1 MPWCPKCRNEYREGF
16 TVCADCGVELVNELG
31 EVEVEKEPFVSVP
44 FNEAQNVIDFLE
56 AAGIKGVGRLDNE
69 DGTIALTIDENQRK
83 KASRAVKSYAEART
97 EALVE
102 KKKEEILEARR
113 KEEEELKKAEEEKK
127 DKASEKSESKKD
139 KASEKSESKKDK
151 KDKDKKD
158 KDKKKDFEEKL
169 EEEESEEEAEE
180 EAKKEVGEDDSPA
193 FKSSKEKADDA
204 RNSAIAL
211 IVVGILGLTFEGLVV
226 FKVLPLQIN
235 GIAGAVLYGFMALVF
250 LVLVVSGIMSIF
262 TANRLRSAIVE
273 EENHT
278 DEIVKFCK
286 ENAVDFVSKMI
297 PESQDENDESAYFN
311 RIGLLKMLI
320 RREDRFSEIE
330 DDVLD
335 NILDENYAE
344 IFGQKS

>member
-16 TVCADCGVELVNELG
+16 TVCADCGVELVDVLG
-31 EVEVEKEPFVSVP
+31 EEEVEKEAFVSVP
-44 FNEAQNVIDFLE
+44 ENEVKNVIDFLE
-56 AAGIKGVGRLDNE
+56 AAGVKGVGQIDNE
-69 DGTIALTIDENQRK
+69 DGTVALTIDEKQRK

-97 EALVE
+97 EELVE
-102 KKKEEILEARR
+102 KKKEEILKARMA
-113 KEEEELKKAEEEKK
+113 EEEAKKKAEEEKK
-127 DKASEKSESKKD
+127 AEDSK
-139 KASEKSESKKDK
+139 
-151 KDKDKKD
+151 

-169 EEEESEEEAEE
+169 EEEDNEEEAEK
-180 EAKKEVGEDDSPA
+180 EAKKEVGEDDGPA

-211 IVVGILGLTFEGLVV
+211 IVVGTLGLIFEALVV

-250 LVLVVSGIMSIF
+250 LVLVVSGILSIN
-262 TANRLRSAIVE
+262 TAKRLRGAIVE

-278 DEIVKFCK
+278 EEIVKFCK

-297 PESQDENDESAYFN
+297 PNSQDENDESSYFN

-320 RREDRFSEIE
+320 RREDRFADIE
-330 DDVLD
+330 DDVID

-344 IFGQKS
+344 IFGTNS